1 MGVWGILS
9 IVVMAGFVGLI
20 LLYALTVLLRRD
32 RLPFRRDARLSILV
46 AARDEEAAIVDCLQ
60 ALAALDYPTSQLQI
74 LIGDDGSS
82 DRTADLIRAFIADK
96 PWMHYCLI
104 DRTLPGMRGKQNV
117 LALLAQE
124 ADGEYM
130 LVTDAD
136 IRVHPQW
143 AAGMLGAFHRPD
155 IGVVCGTTA
164 VWGEGWFARAQGLD
178 WLMGVVLS
186 RAHAVLGIPITALGN
201 NMGVRM
207 TAYRGAGG
215 YEAMPFSIVEDYLL
229 FQQLCEKG
237 PWRFVQ
243 RLHVGVSARSL
254 PLPDAQAW
262 LRQRK
267 RWFQG
272 AKGLAPY
279 NVALIFF
286 NGAVLP
292 AIVLAFFALP
302 WPWGLGMLLVKLLG
316 DLLLLVIGAGQLGWW
331 ARLRSFLPYWL
342 YYLAA
347 LIVTPILTVLPI
359 QVIWKGRKY

>member
-1 MGVWGILS
+1 MGAWAIFSV
-9 IVVMAGFVGLI
+9 VVMAGFVGLI
-20 LLYALTVLLRRD
+20 LLYALTVLLRPD
-32 RLPFRRDARLSILV
+32 TLPFRRDADLTILV
-46 AARDEEAAIVDCLQ
+46 AARDEEDAIVDCLA
-60 ALAALDYPTSQLQI
+60 ALAALDYPRARLQI
-74 LIGDDGSS
+74 LIGDDGST
-82 DRTADLIRAFIADK
+82 DRTAELVKAYIADK
-96 PWMHYCLI
+96 PWMHYRRI

-117 LALLAQE
+117 LAILAHE
-124 ADGEYM
+124 AQGEFI

-136 IRVHPQW
+136 IRVHPDW
-143 AAGMLGAFHRPD
+143 AAGMAGAFHRPD
-155 IGVVCGTTA
+155 IGVICGTTA

-178 WLMGVVLS
+178 WLMGLVLA
-186 RAHAVLGIPITALGN
+186 RAHSVLGIPITALGN
-201 NMGVRM
+201 NMAVRNA
-207 TAYRGAGG
+207 AYRGAGG

-286 NGAVLP
+286 NGLVLP
-292 AIVLAFFALP
+292 AIVVAFCTLP
-302 WPWGLGMLLVKLLG
+302 VAWGLGMLGLKLLG
-316 DLLLLVIGAGQLGWW
+316 DLLLLVVGANVLGWG

-342 YYLAA
+342 YYLTA
-347 LIVTPILTVLPI
+347 LIVTPILTLLPI

>member
-1 MGVWGILS
+1 MGAWAIFS
-9 IVVMAGFVGLI
+9 MAVMAGFVGLV
-20 LLYALTVLLRRD
+20 LVYALTVLLWRD

-60 ALAALDYPTSQLQI
+60 ALAALDYPTAQLQI

-82 DRTADLIRAFIADK
+82 DRTAELIQSFIADK
-96 PWMHYCLI
+96 PWMHYRLI
-104 DRTLPGMRGKQNV
+104 DRTLPGMKGKQNV

-124 ADGEYM
+124 ADGEFI

-136 IRVHPQW
+136 IRVHPEW
-143 AAGMLGAFHRPD
+143 AAGMLGAFHRED
-155 IGVVCGTTA
+155 VGVVCGTTA

-178 WLMGVVLS
+178 WLMGLVLA
-186 RAHAVLGIPITALGN
+186 RAHSVLGIPITALGN
-201 NMGVRM
+201 NMGVR
-207 TAYRGAGG
+207 TAAYRAAGG

-267 RWFQG
+267 RWFKG
-272 AKGLAPY
+272 AQGLAPY

-286 NGAVLP
+286 NGLILP
-292 AIVLAFFALP
+292 AIVLAFFTLP
-302 WPWGLGMLLVKLLG
+302 WMWGAGMLLIKLLA
-316 DLLLLVIGAGQLGWW
+316 DALLLAVGAAQLGWW
-331 ARLRSFLPYWL
+331 ARLRAFAPYWL

-347 LIVTPILTVLPI
+347 LVVTPILTLLPI
-359 QVIWKGRKY
+359 QVVWKGRKY

>member
-1 MGVWGILS
+1 
-9 IVVMAGFVGLI
+9 VGLI
-20 LLYALTVLLRRD
+20 LTYALTVLFCVD

-46 AARDEEAAIVDCLQ
+46 AARDEEDAIVDCLQ
-60 ALAALDYPTSQLQI
+60 ALAALDYPRDQLQV

-82 DRTADLIRAFIADK
+82 DQTAALIRTFIADK
-96 PWMHYCLI
+96 PWMHYRFI
-104 DRTLPGMRGKQNV
+104 DRTLPGMKGKQNV

-124 ADGEYM
+124 ATGEFI

-136 IRVHPQW
+136 IRVHPHW
-143 AAGMLGAFHRPD
+143 AAGMLGAFHRAD

-178 WLMGVVLS
+178 WLMGLVLA

-201 NMGVRM
+201 NMAVR
-207 TAYRGAGG
+207 TSAYRAAGG

-243 RLHVGVSARSL
+243 RLHTGVSARSL
-254 PLPDAQAW
+254 PLPDAEAW

-272 AKGLAPY
+272 ARGLAPY
-279 NVALIFF
+279 NVGLIFF
-286 NGAVLP
+286 NGLVLP
-292 AIVLAFFALP
+292 AIVIACFALP
-302 WPWGLGMLLVKLLG
+302 FPWGVLFLGVKLLA
-316 DLLLLVIGAGQLGWW
+316 DFLLLLIGASQLGWLQ
-331 ARLRSFLPYWL
+331 RLRSFLPYWL

-347 LIVTPILTVLPI
+347 LVVTPILTLLPI